1 MFHRFP
7 YGVLF
12 FMGKG
17 LKIKIYSL
25 QAECYVVV
33 VTNLGSSGLKNM
45 KQCEYPF
52 ITITS
57 RSTLTRVIVLI
68 SIPSIEQ
75 IDMFEIIRILSE
87 YLIPHN
93 CKL

>member
-33 VTNLGSSGLKNM
+33 VTNLGSSGLK
-45 KQCEYPF
+45 EHE
-52 ITITS
+52 T
-57 RSTLTRVIVLI
+57 V
-68 SIPSIEQ
+68 
-75 IDMFEIIRILSE
+75 
-87 YLIPHN
+87 
-93 CKL
+93 